1 MLPASIQIILFDM
14 AGTTV
19 DDTATG
25 KSMVVD
31 ALIRSFK
38 TVGLIVTETEI
49 MENRGKPKRA
59 AISDILTHRTAS
71 GLPPILPLDAVDS
84 VYSAFLSRLRE
95 GINALE
101 EMTGASDL
109 FQYLKSRGIRIG
121 VGSGF
126 PSEIVEGI
134 VDRLGWREKNLIDYV
149 GSAESVGAGR
159 PDPKMIFDIMA
170 KFSVKD
176 PKNVVKV
183 GDTEVDILEGKNAGA
198 WTVGVLSGTQPRKR
212 LAALQ
217 PDFLVESIRSI
228 PDLIDGKRS
237 KP

>member
-1 MLPASIQIILFDM
+1 MLPASIKIILFDM

-19 DDTATG
+19 NDTATG
-25 KSMVVD
+25 KSMVVN
-31 ALIRSFK
+31 ALTRSFK
-38 TVGLIVTETEI
+38 TVGLNVSETEI

-59 AISDILTHRTAS
+59 AISDILTHHTAS
-71 GLPPILPLDAVDS
+71 GPPRILTVDA

-95 GINALE
+95 GIDALA

-159 PDPKMIFDIMA
+159 PDPKMIFDIME
-170 KFSVKD
+170 KFSVND

-228 PDLIDGKRS
+228 PNLIRQRRTRA
-237 KP
+237 

>member
-1 MLPASIQIILFDM
+1 MLPASIKIILFDM

-19 DDTATG
+19 NDTATG

-31 ALIRSFK
+31 ALTRSFK
-38 TVGLIVTETEI
+38 TVGLNVSETE
-49 MENRGKPKRA
+49 
-59 AISDILTHRTAS
+59 
-71 GLPPILPLDAVDS
+71 
-84 VYSAFLSRLRE
+84 
-95 GINALE
+95 
-101 EMTGASDL
+101 
-109 FQYLKSRGIRIG
+109 
-121 VGSGF
+121 
-126 PSEIVEGI
+126 
-134 VDRLGWREKNLIDYV
+134 
-149 GSAESVGAGR
+149 
-159 PDPKMIFDIMA
+159 IMA

-228 PDLIDGKRS
+228 PDLIRQRRTRA
-237 KP
+237 

>member
-1 MLPASIQIILFDM
+1 MLPASIEIILFDM

-19 DDTATG
+19 NDAAMG

-31 ALIRSFK
+31 ALIRSFN
-38 TVGLIVTETEI
+38 TIGLSVTETEV

-59 AISDILTHRTAS
+59 TISEILHHHTKS
-71 GLPPILPLDAVDS
+71 GFPSILPKDAADAV
-84 VYSAFLSRLRE
+84 YSEFLSRLRE
-95 GINALE
+95 GIHALE
-101 EMTGASDL
+101 EMNGASDL
-109 FQYLKSRGIRIG
+109 FRHLKSRGINIG

-126 PSEIVEGI
+126 PTEIVEGI

-149 GSAESVGAGR
+149 ASAESVGAGR
-159 PDPKMIFDIMA
+159 PDPKMIFDIMG

-176 PKNVVKV
+176 PQNVVKV
-183 GDTEVDILEGKNAGA
+183 GDTEVDILEGKNAGT

-217 PDFLVESIRSI
+217 PDFLVENIRSI
-228 PDLIDGKRS
+228 ADLILPG
-237 KP
+237 PTYA

>member
-1 MLPASIQIILFDM
+1 M

-126 PSEIVEGI
+126 PSEIVEA
-134 VDRLGWREKNLIDYV
+134 LST
-149 GSAESVGAGR
+149 GSAGEKKTLSIMSV
-159 PDPKMIFDIMA
+159 
-170 KFSVKD
+170 
-176 PKNVVKV
+176 
-183 GDTEVDILEGKNAGA
+183 
-198 WTVGVLSGTQPRKR
+198 R
-212 LAALQ
+212 LN
-217 PDFLVESIRSI
+217 P
-228 PDLIDGKRS
+228 
-237 KP
+237 

>member
-1 MLPASIQIILFDM
+1 MLPASIKIILFDM

-19 DDTATG
+19 NDTATG

-31 ALIRSFK
+31 ALTRSFK
-38 TVGLIVTETEI
+38 TVGLNVSGTEI

-59 AISDILTHRTAS
+59 AISDILTHHIAS
-71 GLPPILPLDAVDS
+71 GHPQILPVDA

-95 GINALE
+95 GIDALA

-170 KFSVKD
+170 KFSVND

-228 PDLIDGKRS
+228 RDLIRQRRTRA
-237 KP
+237 